1 MHWQKER
8 GTKRG
13 ETSKART
20 ERERRMTKKEQKRGK
35 GEEGRE
41 RAEDSGGEKDKI
53 YAEGKWGEG
62 RGGGRKAQTAI

>member
-1 MHWQKER
+1 
-8 GTKRG
+8 
-13 ETSKART
+13 
-20 ERERRMTKKEQKRGK
+20 MTKKEQKRGK